1 MPRLP
6 IDYSKTVIY
15 KIVANDLNITE
26 CYVGSTTDFTRRKQ
40 NHKSNCTNEKGKNYN
55 VKLYAT
61 IRDNGGWDNYS
72 MVEIEKYPCRDANE
86 ACAKER
92 EWFERSNSGLN
103 TNRPQRTDEEQKIKY
118 REIEKRRLYKRDWAR
133 EKVLTNKI
141 VEPTVTPES
150 TLCIQFYRMKQLKEA
165 HNLTAFAYWIMKMR
179 RANTEFMN
187 RYGKY
192 KSMDRV
198 VQ

>member
-118 REIEKRRLYKRDWAR
+118 RDIEKRRLYKRDWAR
-133 EKVLTNKI
+133 EKVLSN
-141 VEPTVTPES
+141 PPYAFSS
-150 TLCIQFYRMKQLKEA
+150 TE
-165 HNLTAFAYWIMKMR
+165 
-179 RANTEFMN
+179 
-187 RYGKY
+187 
-192 KSMDRV
+192 
-198 VQ
+198 